1 MAQLEL
7 TWRMPSTEPH
17 SNWEQD
23 NQEIATATT
32 LPTHFFT
39 IYTTFKCMQT
49 QVAMVCNT
57 QATAVSLP
65 LFCEEE
71 NILKKA

>member
-7 TWRMPSTEPH
+7 TWRMPSTEPD

-23 NQEIATATT
+23 NQGIATATT

-39 IYTTFKCMQT
+39 IYTTLKYMQT

-65 LFCEEE
+65 FFVRRK
-71 NILKKA
+71 IY